1 MLALL
6 FGVMLFP
13 AIPDAAQAEE
23 AGTKATLVV
32 HPMLSVELQSAVNFD
47 VMPTQDGAF
56 SSSAATLSVSTN
68 NETGYS
74 LYLST
79 ANGKSTL
86 ASLNPSVT
94 NTIGAVTGTVS
105 KDGFGDNTWGYNLSE
120 GTPSGNLTYQAVPGD
135 STMQQG
141 FGSEGPTARDDY
153 TLTFGTKVNTSLP
166 SGTYSNQVVVSVV
179 ANPGY
184 VVDYFNGISTMQE
197 MTTEVCQ
204 TAAANE
210 TARLRDTR
218 DGKLYWVAKLAD
230 GNCWM
235 TQNLD
240 FDIPAGGLTN
250 ENGLAAKTDLPEGTV
265 WDSTSG
271 ANAPQPTNT
280 TIRNVY
286 NSSNYYSTY
295 SYDPGYYVKSDPDAY
310 SSYCSGG
317 SGLNSSSCTSAGWV
331 NVGSGYTALTEE
343 QTNSASSSSSTY
355 EVTVVDED
363 AKTYDAHYLVGNYY
377 QWNAATAGTGGESVT
392 SGNTTGSICPKGW
405 TLPSRVANSST
416 GNDFYGLTNAYGII
430 SNTAGATAITQ
441 APLYFSPVG
450 YVYGSLSYAGYVGS
464 YWSSTAESSD
474 NAYNLY
480 FNSDYVS
487 PSGNYYRYNGRSVR
501 CLAR

>member
-1 MLALL
+1 MI
-6 FGVMLFP
+6 LFP
-13 AIPDAAQAEE
+13 VIPDAAQAEE

-94 NTIGAVTGTVS
+94 NTIGAVAGTVS
-105 KDGFGDNTWGYNLSE
+105 EDGFGDNTWGYNLSE
-120 GTPSGNLTYQAVPGD
+120 GILSEGTPSDNLTYQAVPSD
-135 STMQQG
+135 STVQQG
-141 FGSEGPTARDDY
+141 FGSEGPTASDTY

-197 MTTEVCQ
+197 MTTEVCE

-240 FDIPAGGLTN
+240 FDIPADGLNNT
-250 ENGLAAKTDLPEGTV
+250 NGLAAKTDLPDGTV

-280 TIRNVY
+280 TIENVY

-295 SYDPGYYVKSDPDAY
+295 SFDPGMYVNNDPTAGASCKNY
-310 SSYCSGG
+310 WSGG
-317 SGLNSSSCTSAGWV
+317 FCTNWTKV
-331 NVGSGYTALTEE
+331 E
-343 QTNSASSSSSTY
+343 
-355 EVTVVDED
+355 DETD
-363 AKTYDAHYLVGNYY
+363 GTKMVAMSEPRDDGMIIDDNTYDAHYLAGNYY
-377 QWNAATAGTGGESVT
+377 QWNAATAGTGGSDVT
-392 SGNTTGSICPKGW
+392 TRYQDATGSICPKGW
-405 TLPSRVANSST
+405 KLPTSGNSNLGS
-416 GNDFYGLTNAYGII
+416 FAGLTNAYGIGNN
-430 SNTAGATAITQ
+430 SAGATALTES
-441 APLYFSPVG
+441 PLYFIPAG
-450 YVYGSLSYAGYVGS
+450 YVYSGSLNDAGRSGN
-464 YWSSTAESSD
+464 YWSSTAYSSTY
-474 NAYNLY
+474 AYHLY
-480 FNSDYVS
+480 FYPSYVS
-487 PSGNYYRYNGRSVR
+487 PSNYGYGGRYYGRSVR

>member
-1 MLALL
+1 MRIHKVNQNYLFGAGGVMLAGIL
-6 FGVMLFP
+6 GAMLFP
-13 AIPDAAQAEE
+13 AMPEGAHAEDVSQS
-23 AGTKATLVV
+23 AGTKVNLTVQPVIAVSAADNAV
-32 HPMLSVELQSAVNFD
+32 SVD
-47 VMPTQDGAF
+47 VTPTQGGTFEKNAT
-56 SSSAATLSVSTN
+56 TLSVSTN

-105 KDGFGDNTWGYNLSE
+105 EDGFGDNTWGYNLSE
-120 GTPSGNLTYQAVPGD
+120 GTPSDTDNLTYQAVPSD
-135 STMQQG
+135 STVQQG
-141 FGSEGPTARDDY
+141 FGSEGPTASDTY

-240 FDIPAGGLTN
+240 LDLS
-250 ENGLAAKTDLPEGTV
+250 TD
-265 WDSTSG
+265 
-271 ANAPQPTNT
+271 
-280 TIRNVY
+280 
-286 NSSNYYSTY
+286 
-295 SYDPGYYVKSDPDAY
+295 
-310 SSYCSGG
+310 
-317 SGLNSSSCTSAGWV
+317 
-331 NVGSGYTALTEE
+331 TALTPDDSDVSANWTPTMST
-343 QTNSASSSSSTY
+343 QTTINSGDFSETDGYNGVRSFDGGMYVNNSLTSWTNCNYTSRSCSNWTKV
-355 EVTVVDED
+355 EDESD
-363 AKTYDAHYLVGNYY
+363 GAKMVAMSEPRDDGVIIDGNTYDAHYLAGNYY
-377 QWNAATAGTGGESVT
+377 QWNAATAGTGEQAT
-392 SGNTTGSICPKGW
+392 SNNTNATDSICPKGW
-405 TLPSRVANSST
+405 KLPTSNNSNS
-416 GNDFYGLTNAYGII
+416 GSFGGLTAAYGIGRN
-430 SNTAGATAITQ
+430 SDGANSLRKS
-441 APLYFSPVG
+441 PLYFVPAGVG
-450 YVYGSLSYAGYVGS
+450 GSGSLYNVGNYGD
-464 YWSSTAESSD
+464 YWSSTAGSSTY
-474 NAYNLY
+474 AYNLY
-480 FNSDYVS
+480 FDSGYVALS
-487 PSGNYYRYNGRSVR
+487 NYGNRYYGQSVR